1 MVENKTKAT
10 DVSAEDY
17 IDAISDEAKRTD
29 CQNLVK
35 IMRKVTGHEPKMW
48 GPTMIGFGSYHYQYQ
63 SGRQGDSCL
72 VSFASRKTELCVYLI
87 NDWPERDVLLAKLG
101 THKIAKACVYI
112 KRLSDVDTDVLAQ
125 LIAASVAE
133 VKHRHP

>member
-17 IDAISDEAKRTD
+17 IDAISDEARRTD
-29 CQNLVK
+29 CHNLVK

-133 VKHRHP
+133 VKRRHP